1 MAKSLRQ
8 KAAPTDARW
17 ERNPASTILSGS
29 HFSAPICTYN
39 TESIIK
45 GEGLQCSAHEEVQR
59 AFVRPFECS
68 VIGVLTMFL
77 ALVSA
82 AQTPTVLYNFNANNS
97 GDPLGFSNSG
107 TLAQGQDGNIYTT
120 SNSGGTGSYPY
131 PEGTLFSMTPA
142 GSLTELLTFAYS
154 NENGCPEGCNPY
166 SGVEPLPDGNFLVA
180 PLTGGQSGYGPVLIV
195 SPNGT
200 VTQLYS
206 FTGGSDGGQ
215 PYASPILGTDGNYY
229 GTTACGGAT
238 PCGNMTQG
246 CGTVYQLTPAGTLG
260 WVHQFTGTDGCNGLS
275 PLVQGKDGNFYGS
288 TSGGTGSIFRVTPA
302 GVFTFLNKSQ
312 GGVTAPLVQGSDG
325 NLYGTAV
332 SGSGTC
338 GTIFKVTPA
347 GKLTVLHALSG
358 DESEGCDFYAGVVQ
372 GTDGYFYAVTTAGGQ
387 NNWGTIVRVGSKGGS
402 TFSVLYHFDGA
413 NGVIGGGVK
422 VSLLQHTNGSFY
434 GLSNV
439 GGTYNYGTFFS
450 WNPSTPLKP
459 FVSLVTTSAPV
470 GATIGILG
478 QGFTGTKKVAFSG
491 IVASFTVISDTY
503 LTAAVPT
510 GAKSGFVTV
519 KTPSGT
525 PKSSEKFTVT
535 Q

>member
-1 MAKSLRQ
+1 MFCTRGSL
-8 KAAPTDARW
+8 ARI
-17 ERNPASTILSGS
+17 NSTIRCVLT
-29 HFSAPICTYN
+29 A
-39 TESIIK
+39 
-45 GEGLQCSAHEEVQR
+45 
-59 AFVRPFECS
+59 
-68 VIGVLTMFL
+68 GVLATV
-77 ALVSA
+77 LVAA
-82 AQTPTVLYNFNANNS
+82 AQAQSPTALYSFDANGS
-97 GDPLGFSNSG
+97 GDPLGFTDPG

-120 SNSGGTGSYPY
+120 SDSGGRAGYPY
-131 PEGTLFSMTPA
+131 PEGTVFNITPT
-142 GSLTELLTFAYS
+142 GSSLTEVVTFTS
-154 NENGCPEGCNPY
+154 VGSGQGCSIGCSPQ

-180 PLTGGQSGYGPVLIV
+180 PITGGQSGYGPVLIV
-195 SPNGT
+195 SPNGS

-215 PYASPILGTDGNYY
+215 PYASPILGADGNYY
-229 GTTACGGAT
+229 GTTVCGGAT
-238 PCGNMTQG
+238 PCGNYSQG
-246 CGTVYQLTPAGTLG
+246 CGTIYQLTPAGTLG

-312 GGVTAPLVQGSDG
+312 GGITAPLVLGSDG

-332 SGSGTC
+332 TGSGTC
-338 GTIFKVTPA
+338 GTIFKMTPT
-347 GKLTVLHALSG
+347 GKLTVLHTLSG

-459 FVSLVTTSAPV
+459 FASLATTSGPV
-470 GATIGILG
+470 GTTIGILG

-503 LTAAVPT
+503 LTATVPT

-525 PKSSEKFTVT
+525 LKSSKKFTVT
-535 Q
+535 P